1 MRVDKTKWE
10 KVTLGKVGQI
20 ITGAT
25 PSTKDVRNYE
35 SKDISFFKP
44 GDLDGNV
51 VNSLS
56 QATDSISYYGF
67 ENSRKLPS
75 GAILI
80 TCIGIIGK
88 VGVLANPA
96 TCNQQINAIICNSNF
111 SNRFIAYNTLYH
123 RDILSQKAN
132 GPVVPIINKSSFSKY
147 AINVPQTL
155 EEQQAIVSELDAI
168 QTMIDGY
175 KAQLADFDTLA
186 RSIFLDMFG
195 NVAINDK
202 HWNIIPMGQ
211 LGDFKNGLNY
221 NKREKGR
228 TLKIIGVGD
237 FQNIKSLTS
246 FDNISSI
253 EIESIPQEYLLHC
266 EDIVFVRSNG
276 NKNLVGRCL
285 EVYPNDIEITFSGF
299 CIRFRKTVEIINK
312 YLIALLTDIGFK
324 KTHILKS
331 KGIGIQNIN
340 QKLLGNLPIPVPP
353 IEMQQQF
360 ANRVE
365 AIEKQKELIK
375 SQLADAETLMTERM
389 QYYFS

>member
-1 MRVDKTKWE
+1 MKVDKTKWE
-10 KVTLGKVGQI
+10 NALIK
-20 ITGAT
+20 
-25 PSTKDVRNYE
+25 
-35 SKDISFFKP
+35 
-44 GDLDGNV
+44 
-51 VNSLS
+51 
-56 QATDSISYYGF
+56 DSIKTLKVKDAVQKKDY
-67 ENSRKLPS
+67 L
-75 GAILI
+75 L
-80 TCIGIIGK
+80 TGK
-88 VGVLANPA
+88 
-96 TCNQQINAIICNSNF
+96 
-111 SNRFIAYNTLYH
+111 Y
-123 RDILSQKAN
+123 
-132 GPVVPIINKSSFSKY
+132 PIISQEKDFISGYCNTED
-147 AINVPQTL
+147 NLNEVL
-155 EEQQAIVSELDAI
+155 EEIIIFGDHTRIVKYVDFDFCVGADGVKVLRPNNKLSAKYLYYFIKWSNIPSNGYSRHFKFLKEIEIKYPKDKSIQQTIASELDAI
-168 QTMIDGY
+168 QTMIDSY
-175 KAQLADFDTLA
+175 KAQLADLDALA
-186 RSIFLDMFG
+186 QSIFLDMFG

-221 NKREKGR
+221 NKGEKGR

-237 FQNIKSLTS
+237 FQNIKNLTS
-246 FDNISSI
+246 FDGISSI
-253 EIESIPQEYLLHC
+253 EMENIPQEYLLHN

-312 YLIALLTDIGFK
+312 YLIALLTDIEFK
-324 KTHILKS
+324 KIHILKS
-331 KGIGIQNIN
+331 NGIGIQNIN

-375 SQLADAETLMTERM
+375 SQLADAETLMAERM